1 MNDMTSTAQAQTA
14 NTFKSLTT
22 FSGKNDDVEQLFNSN
37 NISSH
42 FVQNTDIKC

>member
-22 FSGKNDDVEQLFNSN
+22 FSGKKDDVEQLLTATRLLYF
-37 NISSH
+37 
-42 FVQNTDIKC
+42 